1 MEDLLS
7 GPIAPT
13 RRRLSVSSGPG
24 VAVAP
29 QGPRGLHYTLEVEAV
44 QQASGRAAEPCA
56 GKPGRPSRRAVV
68 HCETCVFSPALVLVS
83 SARSRNELAR
93 PEQGGSLHAASL
105 GYAAPARARFS
116 PSGILEDLL
125 PQLQHTLAALA
136 DVECRYEAVREEL
149 EASPKPKQPRTGS
162 SPNSTSS
169 GSTREGTAAP
179 EARRVALPHPERGGH
194 PGDLPGRL
202 KHRPPALEHRTRK

>member
-1 MEDLLS
+1 M
-7 GPIAPT
+7 
-13 RRRLSVSSGPG
+13 
-24 VAVAP
+24 
-29 QGPRGLHYTLEVEAV
+29 

-68 HCETCVFSPALVLVS
+68 HCETCVFPPAPVLVS

-125 PQLQHTLAALA
+125 PQLQHTLAARA
-136 DVECRYEAVREEL
+136 ECRCEAVREEL
-149 EASPKPKQPRTGS
+149 EASPKPKAASRLLAELDEQRQHERNRCTGS
-162 SPNSTSS
+162 SPSCTSAS
-169 GSTREGTAAP
+169 
-179 EARRVALPHPERGGH
+179 
-194 PGDLPGRL
+194 
-202 KHRPPALEHRTRK
+202 

>member
-1 MEDLLS
+1 M
-7 GPIAPT
+7 
-13 RRRLSVSSGPG
+13 
-24 VAVAP
+24 
-29 QGPRGLHYTLEVEAV
+29 

-68 HCETCVFSPALVLVS
+68 HCETCVFPPAPVLVS

-149 EASPKPKQPRTGS
+149 EASPKPK
-162 SPNSTSS
+162 
-169 GSTREGTAAP
+169 AAKNRLLAELDEQRQHEKEP
-179 EARRVALPHPERGGH
+179 LHRKLAELHFRILNVAATQEICLAG
-194 PGDLPGRL
+194 
-202 KHRPPALEHRTRK
+202 